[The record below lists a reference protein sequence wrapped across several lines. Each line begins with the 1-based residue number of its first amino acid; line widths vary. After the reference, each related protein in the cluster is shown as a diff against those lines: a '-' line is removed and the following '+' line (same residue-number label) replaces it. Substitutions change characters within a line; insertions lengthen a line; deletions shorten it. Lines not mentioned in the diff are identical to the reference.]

1 MKTTMNI
8 ATSKGF
14 IFHDGKLKAY
24 EFISALVDYETEQVE
39 YTCKLGGKKTSF
51 VADECP
57 IVYESAKAFKAQVKL
72 GSTGICWADMMDMA
86 LGIWIGRQEV
96 TDEVL
101 LWTIKDNQPMTVP
114 APKANFLF
122 RKHWDVD
129 YLGKEEF
136 FKSREIA
143 LMHCDLIKV
152 DEEGVETREASP
164 ASKLRLS
171 DEQWKAIDAIK
182 KAMDEAKALGVQLV
196 FDRDYRTVK
205 AFSTTEIENFEF
217 DYPDDGEIGCKHL
230 MQKTKLDIYDA
241 NCADCD
247 LLISWK

>member
-1 MKTTMNI
+1 MKTTMNL

-14 IFHDGKLKAY
+14 IFRNGKLMAY
-24 EFISALVDYETEQVE
+24 EFISALVDYESEQVE

-57 IVYESAKAFKAQVKL
+57 VVYESAKAFKAQVKL
-72 GSTGICWADMMDMA
+72 DSTSVKWPDMMNMA
-86 LGIWIGRQEV
+86 LGIWIGKHEV
-96 TDEVL
+96 IDEVL
-101 LWTIKDNQPMTVP
+101 LWTVKDNQPITVP

-122 RKHWDVD
+122 RGYWDVD

-152 DEEGVETREASP
+152 DENGEETREASP

-196 FDRDYRTVK
+196 FDRDNCTVK
-205 AFSTTEIENFEF
+205 AFSTTEIESFEF
-217 DYPDDGEIGCKHL
+217 DYPDDGETGCKHL
-230 MQKTKLDIYDA
+230 MQKAKLDIYDA
-241 NCADCD
+241 NCEDCD